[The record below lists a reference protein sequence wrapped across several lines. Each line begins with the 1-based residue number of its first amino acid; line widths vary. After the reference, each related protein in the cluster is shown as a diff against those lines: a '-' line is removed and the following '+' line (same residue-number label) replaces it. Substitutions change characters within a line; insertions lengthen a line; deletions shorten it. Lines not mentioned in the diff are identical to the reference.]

1 MKLTFDNRIALV
13 TGAGRGIGRAIAHAL
28 AAEGAQVIC
37 VSRTEATCGAV
48 AAEINAAGGKA
59 SALAVDVADG
69 AAVAAAA
76 EALLAEHGHIDILV
90 NNAGITRD
98 GLLVRMEPAAWDEVI
113 ATNLSSCYHWCR
125 ALVHPMARRRWGRV
139 VNITS
144 VTGLVGNAGQTN
156 YAAAKAGMIGFTK
169 SLAKEYA
176 GRTITANCVAPG
188 FIETDMTSHLG
199 DAMMEQVQKTIPL
212 KRLGRAE
219 EIANLV
225 TYLAADE
232 AGYITGQVFTV
243 DGGLVM

>member
-1 MKLTFDNRIALV
+1 MKLTFNNRTALV
-13 TGAGRGIGRAIAHAL
+13 TGAGRGIGRSIALTL
-28 AAEGAQVIC
+28 AAEGAKVIC

-48 AAEINAAGGKA
+48 AAEINAAGGQA
-59 SALAVDVADG
+59 WARAVDVADG

-76 EALLAEHGHIDILV
+76 EALLAEHGAIDIIV

-113 ATNLSSCYHWCR
+113 ATNLTSCFHWCR
-125 ALVHPMARRRWGRV
+125 ALVHPMARRRWGRII
-139 VNITS
+139 NITS
-144 VTGLVGNAGQTN
+144 VTGLVGNAGQAN

-169 SLAKEYA
+169 TLAKEYA

-188 FIETDMTSHLG
+188 FIETDMTHGLG
-199 DAMMEQVQKTIPL
+199 DVLKEQVQKTIPL

-225 TYLAADE
+225 TYLAAEE